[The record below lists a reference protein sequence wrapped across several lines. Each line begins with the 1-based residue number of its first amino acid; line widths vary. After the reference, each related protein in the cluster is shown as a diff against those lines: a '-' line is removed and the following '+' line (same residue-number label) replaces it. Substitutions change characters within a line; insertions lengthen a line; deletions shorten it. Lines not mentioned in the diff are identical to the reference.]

1 MGVGDVGTKFK
12 ELAFKGIG
20 SITIGAVHHLG
31 QHVQTVSGGYDV
43 GMIFILAG
51 FAVILA
57 PEGRPVGGV
66 GLVAVRAG
74 RDGDGCLR
82 RIPVATSPASKG
94 VACPD
99 WFFQRESC
107 RLVGIAIRIG
117 SGHSTVGQ
125 VVGDSEGV
133 IGIDRDAN
141 VLIDSLASA
150 TEFVASQ
157 ILNGAADAV
166 HGEGC
171 TCTGRNCAGKGEDVG
186 TGASVA

>member
-82 RIPVATSPASKG
+82 RIPVA
-94 VACPD
+94 ACPTGKD
-99 WFFQRESC
+99 VTGPYGIVEREGC
-107 RLVGIAIRIG
+107 RLPSIARG
-117 SGHSTVGQ
+117 GVCSYGTTGQ
-125 VVGDSEGV
+125 VVGDSESGA
-133 IGIDRDAN
+133 GIHC
-141 VLIDSLASA
+141 
-150 TEFVASQ
+150 
-157 ILNGAADAV
+157 ADA
-166 HGEGC
+166 
-171 TCTGRNCAGKGEDVG
+171 AGTD
-186 TGASVA
+186 